1 MTENKR
7 YKIRYALVALLGVIL
22 ALAMTFTSCT
32 SGSNNVSVEEAAKVA
47 VSEIGEFTSVDLD
60 GNAVSQDI
68 FSQADVTMINFW
80 GTYCPPCIKEMPD
93 IQKISEDYAGKAQ
106 VIGIPIDVDFDKK
119 DSAEYKKAL
128 EILDNAGAK
137 FTNIKPTGAL
147 KELAGS
153 MQFVPSTIFV
163 DSEGKV
169 IGDAVVGA
177 NLEEY
182 KARLDEQIGK

>member
-7 YKIRYALVALLGVIL
+7 YKIRYALVALLGAIL
-22 ALAMTFTSCT
+22 ALAMTFTSCM

-47 VSEIGEFTSVDLD
+47 VSEIGEFTSVDLE

-80 GTYCPPCIKEMPD
+80 GTFCPPCIKEMPD

-128 EILDNAGAK
+128 EILGDAGAK

-147 KELAGS
+147 KELADS

-163 DSEGKV
+163 DSEGQV